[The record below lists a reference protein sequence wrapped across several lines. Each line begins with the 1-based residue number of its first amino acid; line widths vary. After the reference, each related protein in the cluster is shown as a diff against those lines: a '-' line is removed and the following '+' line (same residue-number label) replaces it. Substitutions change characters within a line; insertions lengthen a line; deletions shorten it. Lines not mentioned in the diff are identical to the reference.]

1 MGSATGLAFD
11 ALFLQTPL
19 HGRHMSLRIGNLELG
34 KVPRI
39 AAVLDDVELRRDA
52 AEARTY
58 ADLFE
63 LRIDMFQPP
72 DRPHAEEICREARG
86 AGVPLIATI
95 RSSAEGGVARLDDG
109 QRRTLFQ
116 AILPFVDAVDIE
128 LNTSIRDEVIALA
141 HAAGKPVLVSLHDFQ
156 STPPDDDLVKT
167 IGEAKGHGADIVKI
181 AATISGTHDLE
192 RLLRLLLDHRDQR
205 LIIIGMGPGGA
216 ATRVLFP
223 LLGSL
228 VTYGF
233 LNRPAAPGQLAL
245 PDLVRELERYVPNFT
260 ARR

>member
-1 MGSATGLAFD
+1 
-11 ALFLQTPL
+11 
-19 HGRHMSLRIGNLELG
+19 MSTIRIGNLELG
-34 KVPRI
+34 SVPRI

-52 AEARTY
+52 AGARTY

-72 DRPHAEEICREARG
+72 DRSHAEEICREAR
-86 AGVPLIATI
+86 ATGVPLIATI
-95 RSSAEGGVARLDDG
+95 RSSDEGGVARLDDG
-109 QRRTLFQ
+109 QRRALFQ
-116 AILPFVDAVDIE
+116 AILPLVDALDIE
-128 LNTSIRDEVIALA
+128 LQAAIRDEVISLA
-141 HAAGKPVLVSLHDFQ
+141 HSAQKPVIVSLHDFQ
-156 STPPDDDLVKT
+156 RTPPDNDLLMV
-167 IGEAKGHGADIVKI
+167 IDAAKAHGADIVKI
-181 AATISGTHDLE
+181 ATTIAGTDDLE

-233 LNRPAAPGQLAL
+233 LHRAAAPGQLAL
-245 PDLVRELERYVPNFT
+245 PDLVRELERYVPDFAT
-260 ARR
+260 RRRDTPT